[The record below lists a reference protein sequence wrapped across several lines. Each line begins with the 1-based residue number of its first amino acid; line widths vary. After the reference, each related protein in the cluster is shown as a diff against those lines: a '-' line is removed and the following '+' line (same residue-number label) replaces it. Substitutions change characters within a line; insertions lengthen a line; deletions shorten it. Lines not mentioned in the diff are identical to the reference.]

1 MLPETR
7 QGLVT
12 ATAVV
17 VATLLAFAL
26 ELDNPWWAA
35 FSAHNISHG
44 DRNFVVRKGLM
55 RLAGT
60 LGGIWLGYELALA
73 THGNALIQGTLLF
86 VVTYFATRYR
96 FTSQYDYA
104 WLMFMLMVIMMLF
117 VGIQEPVELYD
128 FAYAR
133 ILEVSLGVLVCAVI
147 NFFIK
152 GGVAKPAGQPR
163 DKKRLVAE
171 VERLALMTAC
181 ITLAVPLLWSWLEL
195 PSMVQIGVTILAMID
210 RDLLQ
215 TREKS
220 GLRLLGCFVGGVS
233 GLLIVGAGFDLLW
246 AWVLVLF
253 GGVALAGRLY
263 HSASRYAYAGKQ
275 FNLALIITL
284 VTGPGPVESIMPVI
298 DRFSGIMCGA
308 VLVIAA
314 SILFAPRSAPAQ
326 EERP

>member
-17 VATLLAFAL
+17 VATLLAFWL

-44 DRNFVVRKGLM
+44 DRNFVIRKGLM

-60 LGGIWLGYELALA
+60 LFGIWLGYELAPG
-73 THGNALIQGTLLF
+73 THGNVLIQATALF
-86 VVTYFATRYR
+86 VTIYFATKMR

-104 WLMFMLMVIMMLF
+104 WLIFMLMIVMMMF
-117 VGIQEPVELYD
+117 VGIQEPAELYD

-147 NFFIK
+147 NFFVR
-152 GGVAKPAGQPR
+152 GGVAKASTSAP
-163 DKKRLVAE
+163 DKAHMVAE
-171 VERLALMTAC
+171 IERLALMSGC
-181 ITLAVPLLWSWLEL
+181 IIVAVPFLWSWLEL
-195 PSMVQIGVTILAMID
+195 PSMVQIAVTILAMVD

-220 GLRLLGCFVGGVS
+220 GYRILGCFAGGLS
-233 GLLIVGAGFDLLW
+233 GLLVLGLGFDLLW
-246 AWVLVLF
+246 AWALVLF
-253 GGVALAGRLY
+253 VGVALAGRLY
-263 HSASRYAYAGKQ
+263 HSASRYAYVGKQ
-275 FNLALIITL
+275 FNLAFIITL
-284 VTGPGPVESIMPVI
+284 VAGSGPAESIMPVL
-298 DRFSGIMCGA
+298 DRFSGIMGGV
-308 VLVIAA
+308 VLVVAA
-314 SILFAPRSAPAQ
+314 SFLFAPKRVQ
-326 EERP
+326 EAAGR